1 MMTRASLALMIALLS
16 ALVPTPALAA
26 LVGLSGADLETA
38 IVGIERERDIPP
50 P

>member
-1 MMTRASLALMIALLS
+1 MIALLS
-16 ALVPTPALAA
+16 ALVPSPAFAA
-26 LVGLSGADLETA
+26 AWVGLTSVDLDTA